1 MSATN
6 PLAAVGAL
14 AVALLTVSVL
24 QRRFGTL
31 PAARRFA
38 ALDGLRG
45 CAAFLVFCHHSSAW
59 YFYERTGLW
68 TRPPSLLFYHFGQS
82 SVAIFFMITGLLFW
96 SKLLDAPVRPID
108 WRRLYISRVL
118 RLTPLFV
125 VLVALVWTVG
135 LAANGLHLRVS
146 PSRAILQTLQWLTF
160 TAAGMPEI
168 NFMPATLLGGVAWSL
183 PYEWWFYLALPA
195 AALLTP
201 ARPARRWVAFGIAG
215 VLGGAWWV
223 SAYAGW
229 SIAAAFLGGIA
240 AAYLVRAPGVCAAAR
255 NPAASVACFG
265 LLVAVARFQ
274 DAFAIA
280 PLLLLSIVFAAIA
293 CGNTMFGALETS
305 AARGLGEIGYGVYLL
320 HSIVLFVAF
329 ELVLGHDRAAAMSV
343 TGHWM
348 VVYVCA
354 PLVVVL
360 SYAAFRFVEAPAIA
374 SVDRVNGFFAPTP
387 RSTKTQIP

>member
-6 PLAAVGAL
+6 PLAAIGAL
-14 AVALLTVSVL
+14 AVALLTVSLL
-24 QRRFGTL
+24 QRRFGMP

-45 CAAFLVFCHHSSAW
+45 YAAFLVFCDHSSAW
-59 YFYERTGLW
+59 YFFERTGLW
-68 TRPPSLLFYHFGQS
+68 TRPPSLLFHHFGQS
-82 SVAIFFMITGLLFW
+82 SVAFFFMITGLLFW

-125 VLVALVWTVG
+125 VLVASIWTIG

-146 PSRAILQTLQWLTF
+146 ASRAILQTVQWLTF
-160 TAAGMPEI
+160 TTAGMPEI
-168 NFMPATLLGGVAWSL
+168 NFMPAALLGGVAWSL

-201 ARPARRWVAFGIAG
+201 ARPAPRWVAFGIAG
-215 VLGGAWWV
+215 ALGGAWWV
-223 SAYAGW
+223 SAHAGW

-255 NPAASVACFG
+255 SPAASVACLG
-265 LLVAVARFQ
+265 LLAAVTRFP
-274 DAFAIA
+274 DAFTVA
-280 PLLLLSIVFAAIA
+280 PLLLLSIAFATIA
-293 CGNTMFGALETS
+293 CGNTIFGALHTS

-320 HSIVLFVAF
+320 HSMVLFVAF

-343 TGHWM
+343 AAHWT

-360 SYAAFRFVEAPAIA
+360 SFAAFRLIEAPAIA
-374 SVDRVNGFFAPTP
+374 AVDRVNGFFAPTP
-387 RSTKTQIP
+387 RSTATGIL